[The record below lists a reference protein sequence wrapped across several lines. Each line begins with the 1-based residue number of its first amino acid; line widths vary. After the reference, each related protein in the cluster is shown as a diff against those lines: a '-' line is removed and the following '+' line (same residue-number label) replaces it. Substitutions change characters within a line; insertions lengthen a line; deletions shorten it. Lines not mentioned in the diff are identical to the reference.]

1 MNVFTAAL
9 LFLHV
14 FGSCIALTT
23 VKSTSTTSTLTTP
36 PSITVPLQQY
46 QPQFN
51 ATLYAYDPIAHT
63 LSLNKGN
70 YGGIIEYYGV
80 YNQGCDIDFNAY
92 QTGNFTVGIEG
103 GRVGRIMDIG
113 SAASLQQYYGYPE
126 TVGSGQGYASIYRKN
141 NQVYILKS
149 YYTNPITVQ
158 PIIGSSMLFNQG
170 IVEAG
175 AIIQLGHIYLI
186 RITDINDKSF
196 ELVAKLLVIAF
207 TPNVSVTI
215 RWALL

>member
-1 MNVFTAAL
+1 
-9 LFLHV
+9 
-14 FGSCIALTT
+14 
-23 VKSTSTTSTLTTP
+23 
-36 PSITVPLQQY
+36 
-46 QPQFN
+46 
-51 ATLYAYDPIAHT
+51 LYAYDPIAHT
-63 LSLNKGN
+63 LSLSNGN
-70 YGGIIEYYGV
+70 YGGVIEDYGV
-80 YNQGCDIDFNAY
+80 YNQGSDIDFNAY

-103 GRVGRIMDIG
+103 ARVGRIMDIG

-126 TVGSGQGYASIYRKN
+126 TVGSGQGYASIYRQN

-149 YYTNPITVQ
+149 YSTNPITVQ
-158 PIIGSSMLFNQG
+158 PIIGSNMLFNQG
-170 IVEAG
+170 IMEAG

-186 RITDINDKSF
+186 RITDTYDKSF

>member
-1 MNVFTAAL
+1 MVTTAL

-14 FGSCIALTT
+14 FGGCIALTT
-23 VKSTSTTSTLTTP
+23 VKSTSTTSTSTTP
-36 PSITVPLQQY
+36 PSITVPPQQY

-63 LSLNKGN
+63 LSLSKGT
-70 YGGIIEYYGV
+70 YGGVIEYYGV
-80 YNQGCDIDFNAY
+80 YNQGSDIDFNAY
-92 QTGNFTVGIEG
+92 QPGNFTVGIEG
-103 GRVGRIMDIG
+103 SRVGRIMDIG
-113 SAASLQQYYGYPE
+113 SAVSLQQYYNYSE
-126 TVGSGQGYASIYRKN
+126 TVGSGQGYASIYRQN

-149 YYTNPITVQ
+149 YQTNPRTVQ
-158 PIIGSSMLFNQG
+158 PIIGSNMLFNQG
-170 IVEAG
+170 IMEAG

-186 RITDINDKSF
+186 RITDLNDQSF